1 MRSKALLAAAIPEL
15 YALTAGLFPKKSGL
29 RILMFHAIGTRA
41 YGDEKGIF
49 SISPSLFREQ
59 MIFLRDWKDGA
70 ITTLTSEFSSTSY
83 NRIAITFDDG
93 YADNADV
100 AAPILAEF
108 RIPFTVFVTSNF
120 IRQSKRGFLSPNAL
134 RDLAATEGVTIG
146 AHGHSHI
153 ALTECDNQTLMNE
166 LTTSKSYL
174 EDLLGVRI
182 DHMSYPYG
190 SVNQR
195 VKAAAA
201 KAGYCLAA
209 CSHAGLNSQQR
220 DRLLLQRTEIHSID
234 TINRFRRKLLGDFDW
249 YRWRHKD
256 PLVS

>member
-1 MRSKALLAAAIPEL
+1 
-15 YALTAGLFPKKSGL
+15 
-29 RILMFHAIGTRA
+29 
-41 YGDEKGIF
+41 
-49 SISPSLFREQ
+49 
-59 MIFLRDWKDGA
+59 
-70 ITTLTSEFSSTSY
+70 
-83 NRIAITFDDG
+83 
-93 YADNADV
+93 
-100 AAPILAEF
+100 
-108 RIPFTVFVTSNF
+108 
-120 IRQSKRGFLSPNAL
+120 
-134 RDLAATEGVTIG
+134 
-146 AHGHSHI
+146 
-153 ALTECDNQTLMNE
+153 MNE

-174 EDLLGVRI
+174 EDLLGVSI
-182 DHMSYPYG
+182 DRMSYPYG